1 MSMSGQAS
9 LWQVGIL
16 CSLVQ
21 SLPGGAPRKPRCL
34 PERAEHPDGDTPSL
48 TTRRG
53 PVPRTRCAQTATSR
67 AQPGSHRGKRGLLAC
82 LHTGQRQGSP
92 GPQPTP
98 GCLQDGGHR
107 GQGHQR
113 QVARGLL
120 NFTWKTKLMKSLI
133 PVDPP

>member
-21 SLPGGAPRKPRCL
+21 SLPGGAPRS
-34 PERAEHPDGDTPSL
+34 HTVFPDGQSTPDGLALSL

-53 PVPRTRCAQTATSR
+53 PRTRRAQTAMSR
-67 AQPGSHRGKRGLLAC
+67 AQPGGHWGKCGLLARP
-82 LHTGQRQGSP
+82 HTGQCQGPP

-107 GQGHQR
+107 GQDHQHHA
-113 QVARGLL
+113 ARGLL
-120 NFTWKTKLMKSLI
+120 TSFGKQN
-133 PVDPP
+133 